1 MDNPNITMEEY
12 IRLEVEKARRHG
24 KVYNW
29 ETARYCRIWYDDDV
43 HNLRSVET
51 EFPAIVFNDELA
63 SEEALSCEPTVSPL
77 QDNEINFRI
86 SFDEFDDEDYTIYS
100 REVHRVL
107 VLDFES
113 LPAKMAKGL
122 TGRMLIKHRDA
133 RGQSVFTSH
142 AWRRLFEVFFNGE
155 VILDIDVA
163 DTLQFQL
170 GRVKHRMSWRQV
182 ILALGLYT
190 TEEMQTAGFGLY
202 WTESARQIFDKG
214 DLSSSPVALLGRVR
228 KQGAMIF
235 GGQFIA
241 RLAKHFGLLNEERLQ
256 GLTVI
261 VRDLLVIDMAELA
274 RLQICEELVD
284 TWAWVAPGPERQPDV
299 AAGALVD
306 AEGAL
311 DIDEARV
318 EEEVHEIR
326 GALGEQREVM
336 DAMAR
341 DLSRF
346 TVWATG
352 GISQLLDYV
361 GATYVWYFETHVPY
375 QRCRVRQ
382 RTKDASNSAAPL
394 NEDQPDP

>member
-1 MDNPNITMEEY
+1 MALTPRDQRHQYLRFEGLEY
-12 IRLEVEKARRHG
+12 TDADIADFEMRLG
-24 KVYNW
+24 K
-29 ETARYCRIWYDDDV
+29 
-43 HNLRSVET
+43 
-51 EFPAIVFNDELA
+51 
-63 SEEALSCEPTVSPL
+63 
-77 QDNEINFRI
+77 
-86 SFDEFDDEDYTIYS
+86 IYS

-113 LPAKMAKGL
+113 LPAEMAEGL
-122 TGRMLIKHRDA
+122 TGRMLIEHRDA

-142 AWRRLFEVFFNGE
+142 AWRRLFEVRGPLVFELIMEFFIGE

-170 GRVKHRMSWRQV
+170 GRVKCRMSWRQV

-214 DLSSSPVALLGRVR
+214 DLSSSPVALLGRVRRFASGR

-284 TWAWVAPGPERQPDV
+284 TWAWVAPGPERQHDV
-299 AAGALVD
+299 AVGALVD

-311 DIDEARV
+311 DIDE
-318 EEEVHEIR
+318 
-326 GALGEQREVM
+326 GAQ
-336 DAMAR
+336 
-341 DLSRF
+341 
-346 TVWATG
+346 TV
-352 GISQLLDYV
+352 
-361 GATYVWYFETHVPY
+361 P
-375 QRCRVRQ
+375 
-382 RTKDASNSAAPL
+382 APA
-394 NEDQPDP
+394 